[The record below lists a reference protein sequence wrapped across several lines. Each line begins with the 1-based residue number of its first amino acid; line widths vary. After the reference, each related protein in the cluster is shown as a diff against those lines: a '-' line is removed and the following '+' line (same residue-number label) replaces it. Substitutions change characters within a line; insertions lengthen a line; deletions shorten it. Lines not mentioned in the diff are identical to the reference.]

1 MRVEAGGG
9 RARAVGAPAS
19 RPPRATVAARSGEG
33 AYPWLWILPA
43 LALVLLF
50 TLYPVAHTLWTSL
63 HRVMILLP
71 GEPFI
76 GLANYRAVLE
86 SAFFAPALLNSL
98 WFTATA
104 APLIVLLG
112 LGVAHLLLADF
123 RGRFLV
129 RSVVILPWA
138 LPGAI
143 SAVLW
148 IWIFHPSW
156 GILNLVLYELGLI
169 ERYIPWLT
177 DPGLVRVSV
186 VVAHVWT
193 QFPFAAVLLMAALT
207 AIDPQLYEAAKIDG
221 AGRWQRFRFVT
232 FPQIKAM
239 VVVLLVYAALVAFT
253 SYDLV
258 YAMTGGGPGTAT
270 TLLSFQIWKESFSMY
285 NFGNGAALAFITVL
299 ISLGFIFAIVRALP
313 SDLFGDAD
321 A

>member
-1 MRVEAGGG
+1 
-9 RARAVGAPAS
+9 
-19 RPPRATVAARSGEG
+19 
-33 AYPWLWILPA
+33 
-43 LALVLLF
+43 
-50 TLYPVAHTLWTSL
+50 
-63 HRVMILLP
+63 VMILFP
-71 GEPFI
+71 GEPFV
-76 GLANYRAVLE
+76 GLANYQAALG
-86 SAFFAPALLNSL
+86 SAFFVTALLNSL
-98 WFTATA
+98 WFTLIS

-112 LGVAHLLLADF
+112 LGVAHLLLAEF
-123 RGRFLV
+123 HGRFLV
-129 RSVVILPWA
+129 RSVVILPWV

-143 SAVLW
+143 SAVIW

-169 ERYIPWLT
+169 ERYVPWLT
-177 DPGLVRVSV
+177 DPSLVRVSV
-186 VVAHVWT
+186 IVAHVWT

-207 AIDPQLYEAAKIDG
+207 AIDPQLYEAARIDG

-239 VVVLLVYAALVAFT
+239 VVVLLVYGALVAFT

-270 TLLSFQIWKESFSMY
+270 TLLSFQIWRESFSMY
-285 NFGNGAALAFITVL
+285 NFGNGAAIAFITVV
-299 ISLGFIFAIVRALP
+299 ISLGFILAIVKALP

>member
-1 MRVEAGGG
+1 MEVEAGRG
-9 RARAVGAPAS
+9 RARAPAS
-19 RPPRATVAARSGEG
+19 RPPRAIVVARSGEG

-71 GEPFI
+71 GEPFV
-76 GLANYRAVLE
+76 GLANYWAVLG
-86 SAFFAPALLNSL
+86 SAFFTTALLNSL
-98 WFTATA
+98 WFTLVT

-112 LGVAHLLLADF
+112 LGVAHVLLADF
-123 RGRFLV
+123 HGRFLV
-129 RSVVILPWA
+129 RSVVILPWV

-156 GILNLVLYELGLI
+156 GILNLILYEAGLI
-169 ERYIPWLT
+169 DHYLPWLT
-177 DPGLVRVSV
+177 DPALVRISV

-239 VVVLLVYAALVAFT
+239 IVVLLVYGALVAFT

-258 YAMTGGGPGTAT
+258 YAMTAGGPGTAT

-299 ISLGFIFAIVRALP
+299 ISLGFILAIVKALA
-313 SDLFGDAD
+313 SDLFGEPDA
-321 A
+321 